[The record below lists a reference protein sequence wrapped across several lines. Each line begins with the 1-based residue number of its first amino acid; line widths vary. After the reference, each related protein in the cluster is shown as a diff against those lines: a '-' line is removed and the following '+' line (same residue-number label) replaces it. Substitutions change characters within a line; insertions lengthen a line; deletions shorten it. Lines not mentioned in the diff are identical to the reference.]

1 MSLKAAFMLP
11 HPPLIVSEIGKG
23 REEDIIKTKTSYEK
37 VTEEIENINPDT
49 IIISSPHT
57 KTYSD
62 GFYISKGDSLT
73 GTFEKFG
80 AKQVSFKEEID
91 NELVEEIEKCNDE
104 NYKILYETRDDIEL
118 DHGTMVPLYFIR
130 KRNIKAKII
139 VVGLS
144 GLPLIEHYR
153 FGMLLQ
159 KAINN
164 SNKRVVYIA
173 SGDLSHKLQT
183 YGPYGYAKE
192 GPEYD
197 KQIMEVCGKAKF
209 LELLK
214 FKPEFLEKAAECGH
228 RSFTIMAGTFDKL
241 NVDSKE
247 YSHEDITG
255 VGYGICSFYPQGENK
270 ERNFYEQYLIQEEKR
285 VISKDELVNLARKTI
300 ENYITKNITITVPED
315 ASDEI
320 TKNKAGVF
328 VSLHKFGEL
337 RGCIGTFLPTKS
349 SIAEEIIRN
358 AIAAATEDYRF
369 DRVTEE
375 ELKYLEIN
383 VDVLNEPVKINSI
396 DELDAKKY
404 GVIVYSGFKRG
415 LLLPDIEGVDTVEQ
429 QINIARRKGN
439 IEPDEE
445 ITIEKFEVVRH
456 R

>member
-37 VTEEIENINPDT
+37 VTEKIENINPDT

-73 GTFEKFG
+73 GTFENFG

>member
-37 VTEEIENINPDT
+37 VTEKIENINPDT

-73 GTFEKFG
+73 GTFENFG

-214 FKPEFLEKAAECGH
+214 FKLEFLEKAAECGH